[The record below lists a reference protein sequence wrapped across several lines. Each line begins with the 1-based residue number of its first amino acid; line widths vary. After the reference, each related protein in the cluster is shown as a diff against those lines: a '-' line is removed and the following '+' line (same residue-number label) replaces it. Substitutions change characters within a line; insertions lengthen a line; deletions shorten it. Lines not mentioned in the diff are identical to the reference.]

1 MQDKL
6 EEVEKLDDI
15 NSKRCHKMFK
25 KIVAIEPVNLIPSA
39 EQKLHDYA
47 KEVVMFGDVP
57 KNDEEII
64 QRIGDADAVLLS
76 YTSRIEKN
84 VLDACPNIRYIGMCC
99 SLYSEASANVDI
111 CNARARNITVYGV
124 RDYGDQGVVE
134 YIISELIRYLHG
146 FGDKQWQ
153 ELPVE
158 LTNLKIGIVGLGTSG
173 QMIAT
178 GLRALGA
185 DLYYFSR
192 TRKPEQETENVKY
205 LPLKE
210 LLHTVDV
217 VCTCLNKNVILF
229 HDEQF
234 EWLGNHKIMFNSSI
248 GPSHDI
254 SALSK
259 WLEHGDNEFFCD
271 TAAAL
276 GDDTGKL
283 LANPHVNCMNRS
295 SGYTRQAFDRLSE
308 KVLKNIETF
317 LKENNL

>member
-1 MQDKL
+1 
-6 EEVEKLDDI
+6 
-15 NSKRCHKMFK
+15 MFK
-25 KIVAIEPVNLIPSA
+25 KLVAIEPVGLIPSA
-39 EQKLHDYA
+39 EQKLNDYA
-47 KEVVMFGDVP
+47 REVVLFDDIP
-57 KNDEEII
+57 KDDAEII
-64 QRIGDADAVLLS
+64 RRIGDADAVLLS
-76 YTSRIEKN
+76 YTSRIEKI

-111 CNARARNITVYGV
+111 HTARTQNITVYGV
-124 RDYGDQGVVE
+124 RDYGDPGVVE
-134 YIISELIRYLHG
+134 YVTSELIRYLHG

-158 LTNLKIGIVGLGTSG
+158 LTDLKVGIVGLGTSG

-178 GLRALGA
+178 GLQALGA

-192 TRKPEQETENVKY
+192 TRKPDQEVKNIKY

-234 EWLGNHKIMFNSSI
+234 HWLGNRKIMFNTSI
-248 GPSHDI
+248 GPSHHI
-254 SALSK
+254 SALAK
-259 WLEHGDNEFFCD
+259 WLEDGNNEFFCD
-271 TAAAL
+271 TAGAL

-283 LANPHVNCMNRS
+283 LFSPHVNCVNQS
-295 SGYTRQAFDRLSE
+295 SGRTKQAFVRLSE

-317 LKENNL
+317 LNENSL

>member
-1 MQDKL
+1 
-6 EEVEKLDDI
+6 
-15 NSKRCHKMFK
+15 MFK
-25 KIVAIEPVNLIPSA
+25 KLVAIEPVSLIPSA

-47 KEVVMFGDVP
+47 KEVVQFDDIP
-57 KNDEEII
+57 KDDAGII
-64 QRIGDADAVLLS
+64 RRIGDADAVLLS

-84 VLDACPNIRYIGMCC
+84 VLDACPGIRYIGMCC

-111 CNARARNITVYGV
+111 RTARAKGITVYGV

-134 YIISELIRYLHG
+134 YVLSELIRYLHG

-158 LTNLKIGIVGLGTSG
+158 LTDLKVGIVGLGTSG
-173 QMIAT
+173 QMIAA
-178 GLRALGA
+178 GLQALGA

-192 TRKPEQETENVKY
+192 TRKPEQEAKNIKY

-217 VCTCLNKNVILF
+217 VCTCLNKNVILL

-234 EWLGNHKIMFNSSI
+234 TWLGNHKILFNTSI

-254 SALSK
+254 TALAK

-283 LANPHVNCMNRS
+283 LASPHVNCMNIS
-295 SGYTRQAFDRLSE
+295 SGRTRQAFDRLSE

-317 LKENNL
+317 LNENSI

>member
-1 MQDKL
+1 
-6 EEVEKLDDI
+6 
-15 NSKRCHKMFK
+15 MFK
-25 KIVAIEPVNLIPSA
+25 KLVAIEPISLIPSA
-39 EQKLHDYA
+39 KEKLHDYA
-47 KEVVMFGDVP
+47 KEVVLFDGIP
-57 KNDEEII
+57 KDDAEII
-64 QRIGDADAVLLS
+64 HRIGDADAVLLS

-99 SLYSEASANVDI
+99 SLYDESSANVDI
-111 CNARARNITVYGV
+111 RTARAQNITVYGI
-124 RDYGDQGVVE
+124 RDYGDQGVTE
-134 YIISELIRYLHG
+134 YITSELIRYLHG

-158 LTNLKIGIVGLGTSG
+158 LTDLKVGIVGLGTSG
-173 QMIAT
+173 QLIAA
-178 GLRALGA
+178 ALQAFGA

-192 TRKPEQETENVKY
+192 TRKPEQDAKNIKY

-210 LLHTVDV
+210 LLNTVDV

-234 EWLGNHKIMFNSSI
+234 EWLGNHKIMFNTSI

-254 SALSK
+254 PALAK

-283 LANPHVNCMNRS
+283 LSSPHVNCMNIS
-295 SGYTRQAFDRLSE
+295 SGRTKQAFDRLSE

-317 LKENNL
+317 LNENNL